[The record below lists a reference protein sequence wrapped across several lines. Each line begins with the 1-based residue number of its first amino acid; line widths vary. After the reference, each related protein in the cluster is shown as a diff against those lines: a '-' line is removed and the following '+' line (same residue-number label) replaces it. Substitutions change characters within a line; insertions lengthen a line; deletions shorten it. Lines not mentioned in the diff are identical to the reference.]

1 MIYEIPLP
9 MPDKLLAKPILNA
22 KEVHEYLERVGFR
35 PLVVSVDNIR
45 ARIMV
50 YFDEELDEGKKEDL
64 TDAVL
69 DFYREWI
76 GVVEY
81 E

>member
-22 KEVHEYLERVGFR
+22 KDVHEYLERNGFR
-35 PLVVSVDNIR
+35 PLIVSVDNSK
-45 ARIMV
+45 ARITI
-50 YFDEELDEGKKEDL
+50 YFDKELNDEEKKDL

-69 DFYREWI
+69 DFYRKWI
-76 GVVEY
+76 DGEDY

>member
-9 MPDKLLAKPILNA
+9 MPDKLLVKPILNA
-22 KEVHEYLERVGFR
+22 REVHEYLERRGFR
-35 PLVVSVDNIR
+35 PLVVSVDNVK

-50 YFDEELDEGKKEDL
+50 YFDEELDEEKKGDL
-64 TDAVL
+64 VDAVL

-76 GVVEY
+76 GVAKY

>member
-9 MPDKLLAKPILNA
+9 MPDRLLAKPILNA
-22 KEVHEYLERVGFR
+22 REVHEYLERRGFR
-35 PLVVSVDNIR
+35 PFVVSVDNSR
-45 ARIMV
+45 AKIMV
-50 YFDEELDEGKKEDL
+50 YFDEELDEEKKGDL
-64 TDAVL
+64 VDAVL

-76 GVVEY
+76 GVAEY